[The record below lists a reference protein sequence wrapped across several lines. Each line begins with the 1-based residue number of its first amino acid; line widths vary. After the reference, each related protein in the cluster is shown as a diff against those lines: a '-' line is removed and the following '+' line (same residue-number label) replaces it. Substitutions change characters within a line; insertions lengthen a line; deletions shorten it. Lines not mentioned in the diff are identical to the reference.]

1 MHADGVEV
9 RPLRQITGNSDF
21 NEVFFNDVFVPDDDV
36 VGVVDDGWTVARSTL
51 GNERVSIGGGSGG
64 IFPSMDLLS
73 VLDRHGDRVPGAA
86 ARVGAILTKDHA
98 LKVLNLR
105 RAQRAVIGGGPG
117 PEGNV
122 TKLVLAEHGHDRA
135 ALQADLVGPELAF
148 LVGDGAFAGFTQL
161 ATRAMS
167 IAGGTSE
174 ITRNQIA
181 ERILGMPRDPLN
193 K

>member
-1 MHADGVEV
+1 M
-9 RPLRQITGNSDF
+9 
-21 NEVFFNDVFVPDDDV
+21 FVPDDDV
-36 VGVVDDGWTVARSTL
+36 VGTPDDGWTVARSTL
-51 GNERVSIGGGSGG
+51 GNERVSIGGGVGS
-64 IFPSMDLLS
+64 IFPPMDLLALLKS
-73 VLDRHGDRVPGAA
+73 GGDRVPGAA
-86 ARVGAILTKDHA
+86 ARIGAIVAKDHA

-105 RAQRAVIGGGPG
+105 RAQRAVVGSGPG

-135 ALQADLVGPELAF
+135 RLQADLVGASTAF
-148 LVGDGAFAGFTQL
+148 LDGGDGGLAGFSQL

-181 ERILGMPRDPLN
+181 ERILGLPRDPLI